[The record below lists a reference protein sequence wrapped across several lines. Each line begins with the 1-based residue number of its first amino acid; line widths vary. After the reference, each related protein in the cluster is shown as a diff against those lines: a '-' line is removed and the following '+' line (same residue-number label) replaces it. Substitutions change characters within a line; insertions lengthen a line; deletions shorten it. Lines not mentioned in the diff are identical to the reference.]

1 MGYRVFDDV
10 GFEESQVILPFLL
23 APLSLLALM
32 SIVTVVSVVTV
43 GVVQATSQATSQ
55 SRLK

>member
-23 APLSLLALM
+23 APLSLLAVM
-32 SIVTVVSVVTV
+32 SIVIVVSVVTV
-43 GVVQATSQATSQ
+43 KT
-55 SRLK
+55 